1 MSRLTIAIDA
11 ALAAGDILRR
21 KLNGAR
27 SITQKGPRDVVT
39 DADVAAQHAILDR
52 LRAHYPDE
60 AILSEE
66 GRHDADLSAPGPTW
80 VIDPLD
86 GTNNYARRFPLFGV
100 SIGLTAGG
108 EAQIG
113 VIYDPLRRELFYA
126 ERGQGAFLRA
136 GRGGPQRLM
145 VSAVGQVADAFLV
158 GGWPRQDA
166 LRAEAAWLTP
176 RLGAVCHTL
185 RFSGSLALN
194 LAYLAAGRLDG
205 GFSLAHQPWDVAAG
219 ATLVLEAGGQLS
231 ALGGGAWQLTSPQ
244 LLYSNGRLHAE
255 LRHLITHDPH
265 AGG

>member
-1 MSRLTIAIDA
+1 MSRLTTAIDA

-21 KLNGAR
+21 KFNGAR
-27 SITQKGPRDVVT
+27 SITNKGPRDLVT
-39 DADVAAQHAILDR
+39 DADLAAQRVILER
-52 LRAHYPDE
+52 LRARYPTE

-66 GRHDADLSAPGPTW
+66 GRHDADLAAPGPAW
-80 VIDPLD
+80 IIDPLD

-108 EAQIG
+108 EAQMG

-136 GRGGPQRLM
+136 GRSGPRRLT
-145 VSAVGQVADAFLV
+145 VSAVGRVADAFLV
-158 GGWPRQDA
+158 GGWPRQDT

-176 RLGAVCHTL
+176 RFGAACHTL

-219 ATLVLEAGGQLS
+219 AALVLEAGGQLS
-231 ALGGGAWQLTSPQ
+231 ALGGGVWQLASTQ

-255 LRHLITHDPH
+255 LRHLITDGPP